1 MLCTINSTVKE
12 NKRMELKRMSNI
24 SRISAIATA
33 KEFVDMTAE
42 KVSDSLQ
49 HVQEIEQALYTMKE
63 ALNEAQL
70 QMNNAIFEDCM

>member
-1 MLCTINSTVKE
+1 
-12 NKRMELKRMSNI
+12 MELKRMSNI

-42 KVSDSLQ
+42 KVSESLQ
-49 HVQEIEQALYTMKE
+49 HVQEIEQALCTMKE
-63 ALNEAQL
+63 TLEEAQL